1 MAQLQA
7 VQLRADVYNAP
18 AIPTNITLPSGSI
31 GLWQPTVITLISGP
45 TEAVL
50 VDTLFTHDQ
59 GVDIADWL
67 DDILGNKTLKYIY
80 ITHGHGDHWFN
91 VPYLKT
97 RFLGVEAVSTEHSI
111 GHMAGQVSKDGKAFW
126 YELFPNVIDDDAFN
140 PNIPVTPLSNNKF
153 VIEGHTLEATDVGH
167 SDTDDTTFLY
177 VPALDLAV
185 TGDIVY
191 NDVHLWMVESP
202 SQALRDGWVKSLD
215 KLEAF
220 GAGLVV
226 ASHHRLGG
234 LDGAFNIEATREYIT
249 TFGRLVGVAKNATE
263 LYGKVLEAYPH
274 RLGLTAL
281 WLSCMAQFQS

>member
-7 VQLRADVYNAP
+7 AQLRADLYNPP
-18 AIPTNITLPSGSI
+18 AISTNVTLPNGSI

-91 VPYLKT
+91 IPYLKS
-97 RFLGVEAVSTEHSI
+97 RFPGVEAVSTQHSI
-111 GHMAGQVSKDGKAFW
+111 DHMADQVSKDGRAFW

-140 PNIPVTPLSNNKF
+140 PNIPVTPLPDNKF
-153 VIEGHTLEATDVGH
+153 VIEGHTLEAVDVGH
-167 SDTDDTTFLY
+167 SDTDNTTFLY
-177 VPALDLAV
+177 VPALDMAV

-215 KLEAF
+215 MLEAF
-220 GAGLVV
+220 DAGLVV

-249 TFGRLVGVAKNATE
+249 TFGRLTGLSKNAAE
-263 LYGKVLEAYPH
+263 LYGRVLGAYPH

-281 WLSCMAQFQS
+281 WLSCMAQFES

>member
-7 VQLRADVYNAP
+7 VQLRADLYNRP
-18 AIPTNITLPSGSI
+18 AIPTNITLPNGTK

-59 GVDIADWL
+59 GVEIADWL
-67 DDILGNKTLKYIY
+67 DDVLGKKKLKYIY

-97 RFLGVEAVSTEHSI
+97 RFPGVEAVSTQHSI
-111 GHMAGQVSKDGKAFW
+111 DHMAGQISKDGRAFW
-126 YELFPNVIDDDAFN
+126 YEIFPNVIDDDAFD
-140 PNIPVTPLSNNKF
+140 PNIPVTPLSDNKF

-167 SDTDDTTFLY
+167 SDTDNTTFLY

-220 GAGLVV
+220 DAGLVV

-249 TFGRLVGVAKNATE
+249 TFGRLVEESKDATE
-263 LYGKVLEAYPH
+263 LYGKVLEAYPQ
-274 RLGLTAL
+274 RLGLTVL
-281 WLSCMAQFQS
+281 WLSCMAQFKS